1 MSLAASKPIDASFVK
16 QRAKQLGADLVGIAS
31 AATLNAFPPDPRWPQ
46 TPERISPY
54 CKSVIV
60 IVQRIPAGA
69 FRCKTNTP
77 VQYLEKLADV
87 ARAITYRS
95 DCCIDILGLAAE
107 CGGESVN
114 CAPIPDVHASF
125 IAVRLDRVDCERH
138 CDSVD
143 SVIAIV
149 RPIGLSVL
157 DLQIVCVGAIVSRS
171 IPRTE

>member
-1 MSLAASKPIDASFVK
+1 VMEDAPNDQTDAALFSSKSSQALGAIRFPDRREQRPFRHGRQRLAA
-16 QRAKQLGADLVGIAS
+16 
-31 AATLNAFPPDPRWPQ
+31 
-46 TPERISPY
+46 
-54 CKSVIV
+54 
-60 IVQRIPAGA
+60 
-69 FRCKTNTP
+69 TP

-95 DCCIDILGLAAE
+95 DCCIDILGLTAE

-114 CAPIPDVHASF
+114 CAPIADVHASF

-157 DLQIVCVGAIVSRS
+157 DLRQCGDDLRGQRGNGLPPDRQTGS
-171 IPRTE
+171 